1 MYNVDVLYSFI
12 IYTKR
17 RLWAFVRTTFYCVY
31 SGCEVIFICGGC
43 NSGAK
48 TGLIPGFSCPK
59 LLVTE
64 KFKLDEMVRM
74 PC

>member
-1 MYNVDVLYSFI
+1 MGFRPNNILLCGY
-12 IYTKR
+12 
-17 RLWAFVRTTFYCVY
+17 
-31 SGCEVIFICGGC
+31 EVIFIYHTLNSGGC
-43 NSGAK
+43 NSGDK